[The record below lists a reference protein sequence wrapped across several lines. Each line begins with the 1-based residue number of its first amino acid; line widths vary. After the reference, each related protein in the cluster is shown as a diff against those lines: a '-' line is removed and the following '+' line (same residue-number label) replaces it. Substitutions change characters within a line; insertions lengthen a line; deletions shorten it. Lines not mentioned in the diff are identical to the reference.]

1 MVSKGTDTISI
12 DDVRRITTD
21 YEVVNK
27 YLGINVVPSN
37 INSILR
43 EDKNPSLCIFP
54 YKDSLFFKDFGT
66 NQSGNIYQ
74 LLSLYWN
81 IPLNQVYRKIYNDF
95 TSANYKS
102 CCCKNKISKTI
113 IKRKSNINIK
123 VKIRNWKPW
132 DIEYWS
138 SYGISLKWLEYCD
151 IFPISHIFLIHQNGE
166 QLTISADKY
175 AYVYI
180 ERKDNKV
187 SLKIY
192 QPYSTNFKWMSKH
205 DASVWDLWTK
215 IPEKGDKL
223 IITSSRKDA
232 LCLWANTGIPSLSLQ
247 GEGYVPKEKVINQ
260 LKERYNKIYVFYDND
275 FKNKVNNGRNYGRIL
290 AEKFNLQQIEIPTE
304 YKSKDPSDLYKNWG
318 KEVFLNVIN
327 QLIN

>member
-27 YLGINVVPSN
+27 YLGISVIPSN

-113 IKRKSNINIK
+113 IKKKSNINIK

-166 QLTISADKY
+166 QLIISADKY

>member
-27 YLGINVVPSN
+27 YLGISVVPSN

-95 TSANYKS
+95 TSDNYKS

-113 IKRKSNINIK
+113 IKKKSNINIK
-123 VKIRNWKPW
+123 VKIRDWKPW

-166 QLTISADKY
+166 QLIISADKY

>member
-27 YLGINVVPSN
+27 YLGISVVPSN

-113 IKRKSNINIK
+113 IKKKSNINIK
-123 VKIRNWKPW
+123 VKIRDWKSW

>member
-1 MVSKGTDTISI
+1 MISKGTDTIVI
-12 DDVRRITTD
+12 EDVRRVTTD
-21 YEVVNK
+21 YEVANK
-27 YLGINVVPSN
+27 YLGINSVPSN

-113 IKRKSNINIK
+113 IKKKSNINIK
-123 VKIRNWKPW
+123 VKIRDWKPW

-260 LKERYNKIYVFYDND
+260 LKERYSKIYVFYDND
-275 FKNKVNNGRNYGRIL
+275 FENKVNNGRNYGRIL

>member
-27 YLGINVVPSN
+27 YLGISVVPSN

-113 IKRKSNINIK
+113 IKKKSNINIK

-166 QLTISADKY
+166 QLIISADKY

>member
-27 YLGINVVPSN
+27 YLGISVVPSN

-54 YKDSLFFKDFGT
+54 YKDSLFYKDFGT

-74 LLSLYWN
+74 LLSLYWS
-81 IPLNQVYRKIYNDF
+81 IPLNQVYRKIITDF
-95 TSANYKS
+95 NSNNKLS
-102 CCCKNKISKTI
+102 CCKKSSKTI

-260 LKERYNKIYVFYDND
+260 LKERYSKIYVFYDND
-275 FKNKVNNGRNYGRIL
+275 FENKVNNGRNYGRIL

>member
-1 MVSKGTDTISI
+1 MISKGTDTIVI
-12 DDVRRITTD
+12 EDVRRVTTD

-27 YLGINVVPSN
+27 YLGISVVPSN

-95 TSANYKS
+95 TSVNYKS
-102 CCCKNKISKTI
+102 CCCKNRITKTI
-113 IKRKSNINIK
+113 IKQKSNIDIK
-123 VKIRNWKPW
+123 VKIREWKPW

-138 SYGISLKWLEYCD
+138 SYGINKQWLNYCD

-166 QLTISADKY
+166 QIVISADKY

-215 IPEKGDKL
+215 IPDKGDKL
-223 IITSSRKDA
+223 IITSLRKDA

-247 GEGYVPKEKVINQ
+247 GEGYIPKEKVINQ
-260 LKERYNKIYVFYDND
+260 LKDRYKKIYVFYDND
-275 FKNKVNNGRNYGRIL
+275 FKNEVNNGRNYGKAI
-290 AEKFNLQQIEIPTE
+290 ADKFDLQQIEIPTE

-327 QLIN
+327 SLIN

>member
-1 MVSKGTDTISI
+1 MVSKGTYTISI

-27 YLGINVVPSN
+27 YLGISVVPSN

-113 IKRKSNINIK
+113 IKKKSNINIK
-123 VKIRNWKPW
+123 VKIRDWKPW

-166 QLTISADKY
+166 QLIISADKY

>member
-1 MVSKGTDTISI
+1 MISKGTDTIVI
-12 DDVRRITTD
+12 EDVRRVTTD

-27 YLGINVVPSN
+27 YLGISVVPSN

-95 TSANYKS
+95 TSVNYKS
-102 CCCKNKISKTI
+102 CCCKNRITKTI
-113 IKRKSNINIK
+113 IKKKSNIDIK
-123 VKIRNWKPW
+123 VKIREWKPW

-138 SYGISLKWLEYCD
+138 SYGINKQWLNYCD

-166 QLTISADKY
+166 QIVISADKY

-215 IPEKGDKL
+215 IPDKGDKL

-247 GEGYVPKEKVINQ
+247 GEGYIPKEKVINQ
-260 LKERYNKIYVFYDND
+260 LKDRYKKIYVFYDND
-275 FKNKVNNGRNYGRIL
+275 FKNEVNNGRNYGKAI
-290 AEKFNLQQIEIPTE
+290 ADKFDLQQIEIPTE

-327 QLIN
+327 SLIN

>member
-1 MVSKGTDTISI
+1 MISKGTDTIVI
-12 DDVRRITTD
+12 EDVRRVTTD

-27 YLGINVVPSN
+27 YLGISVVPSN

-95 TSANYKS
+95 TSVNYKS
-102 CCCKNKISKTI
+102 CCCKNRITKTI
-113 IKRKSNINIK
+113 IKKKSNIDIK
-123 VKIRNWKPW
+123 VKIRDWKPW

-138 SYGISLKWLEYCD
+138 SYGINKQWLNYCD

-166 QLTISADKY
+166 QIVISADKY

-247 GEGYVPKEKVINQ
+247 GEGYIPKEKVINQ
-260 LKERYNKIYVFYDND
+260 LKDRYKKIYVFYDND
-275 FKNKVNNGRNYGRIL
+275 FKNEVNNGRNYGKAI
-290 AEKFNLQQIEIPTE
+290 ADKFDLQQIEIPTE

-327 QLIN
+327 SLIN

>member
-27 YLGINVVPSN
+27 YLGISVVPSN

-95 TSANYKS
+95 TSVNYKS

-113 IKRKSNINIK
+113 IKKKSNINIK
-123 VKIRNWKPW
+123 VKIRDWKSW

>member
-27 YLGINVVPSN
+27 YLGISVIPSN

-54 YKDSLFFKDFGT
+54 YKDSLFYKDFGT

-81 IPLNQVYRKIYNDF
+81 IPLNQVYRKIITDF
-95 TSANYKS
+95 NSNNKLS
-102 CCCKNKISKTI
+102 CCKKSSKTI

-138 SYGISLKWLEYCD
+138 SYGINLKWLEYCD

-166 QLTISADKY
+166 QLIISADKY

-260 LKERYNKIYVFYDND
+260 LKERYSKIYVFYDND
-275 FKNKVNNGRNYGRIL
+275 FENKVNNGRNYGRIL

>member
-27 YLGINVVPSN
+27 YLGISVVPSN

-54 YKDSLFFKDFGT
+54 YKDGLFYKDFGT

-81 IPLNQVYRKIYNDF
+81 IPLNQVYRKIITDF
-95 TSANYKS
+95 NSNNKLS
-102 CCCKNKISKTI
+102 CCKKSSKTI

-166 QLTISADKY
+166 QLIISADKY

>member
-27 YLGINVVPSN
+27 YLGISVVPSN

-113 IKRKSNINIK
+113 IKKKSNINIK
-123 VKIRNWKPW
+123 VKIRDWKSW

-166 QLTISADKY
+166 QLIISADKY

>member
-27 YLGINVVPSN
+27 YLGISVVPSN

-54 YKDSLFFKDFGT
+54 YKDGLFYKDFGT

-81 IPLNQVYRKIYNDF
+81 IPLNQVYRKIITDF
-95 TSANYKS
+95 NSNNKLS
-102 CCCKNKISKTI
+102 CCKKSSKTI

-166 QLTISADKY
+166 QLIISADKY

-260 LKERYNKIYVFYDND
+260 LKERYSKIYVFYDND
-275 FKNKVNNGRNYGRIL
+275 FENKVNNGRNYGRIL

>member
-27 YLGINVVPSN
+27 YLGIRVVPSN

-113 IKRKSNINIK
+113 IKKKSNINIK
-123 VKIRNWKPW
+123 VKIRDWKPW

-138 SYGISLKWLEYCD
+138 SYGISKEWLNYCD
-151 IFPISHIFLIHQNGE
+151 IFPISYIFLIHQNGE
-166 QLTISADKY
+166 QIVISADKY

-247 GEGYVPKEKVINQ
+247 GEGYIPKEKVINQ

>member
-12 DDVRRITTD
+12 DDVRRVTTD
-21 YEVVNK
+21 YEVANK
-27 YLGINVVPSN
+27 YLGINSVPSN

-95 TSANYKS
+95 TSVNYKS
-102 CCCKNKISKTI
+102 CCCKNRITKTI
-113 IKRKSNINIK
+113 IKKKSNIDIK
-123 VKIRNWKPW
+123 VKIRDWKPW

>member
-27 YLGINVVPSN
+27 YLGISVVPSN

-113 IKRKSNINIK
+113 IKKKSNINIK

-166 QLTISADKY
+166 QLIISADKY

-275 FKNKVNNGRNYGRIL
+275 FENKVNNGRNYGRIL

>member
-1 MVSKGTDTISI
+1 MISKGTDTIVI
-12 DDVRRITTD
+12 EDVRRITTD

-27 YLGINVVPSN
+27 YLGISVVPSN

-95 TSANYKS
+95 TSVNYKS
-102 CCCKNKISKTI
+102 CCCKNRITKTI
-113 IKRKSNINIK
+113 IKKKSNIDIK
-123 VKIRNWKPW
+123 VKIREWKPW

-138 SYGISLKWLEYCD
+138 SYGINKQWLNYCD

-166 QLTISADKY
+166 QIVISADKY

-215 IPEKGDKL
+215 IPDKGDKL

-247 GEGYVPKEKVINQ
+247 GEGYIPKEKVINQ
-260 LKERYNKIYVFYDND
+260 LKDRYKKIYVFYDND
-275 FKNKVNNGRNYGRIL
+275 FKNEVNNGRNYGKII
-290 AEKFNLQQIEIPTE
+290 ADKFDLQQIEIPTE

-327 QLIN
+327 SLIN

>member
-27 YLGINVVPSN
+27 YLGISVVPSN

-102 CCCKNKISKTI
+102 CCKNKISKTI
-113 IKRKSNINIK
+113 IKKKSNINIK

>member
-1 MVSKGTDTISI
+1 MISKGTDTIVI
-12 DDVRRITTD
+12 EDVRRVTTD

-27 YLGINVVPSN
+27 YLGISVVPSN

-95 TSANYKS
+95 TNVNYKS
-102 CCCKNKISKTI
+102 CCCKNRITKTI
-113 IKRKSNINIK
+113 IKKKSNIDIK
-123 VKIRNWKPW
+123 VKIREWKPW

-138 SYGISLKWLEYCD
+138 SYGINKQWLNYCD

-166 QLTISADKY
+166 QIVISADKY

-247 GEGYVPKEKVINQ
+247 GEGYIPKEKVINQ
-260 LKERYNKIYVFYDND
+260 LKDRYKKIYVFYDND
-275 FKNKVNNGRNYGRIL
+275 FKNEVNNGRNYGKAI
-290 AEKFNLQQIEIPTE
+290 ADKFDLQQIEIPTE

-327 QLIN
+327 SLIN

>member
-27 YLGINVVPSN
+27 YLGISVVPSN

-95 TSANYKS
+95 ISANYKS

-113 IKRKSNINIK
+113 IKKKSNINIK
-123 VKIRNWKPW
+123 VKIRDWKPW

>member
-27 YLGINVVPSN
+27 YLGISVVPSN

-113 IKRKSNINIK
+113 IKKKSNINIK
-123 VKIRNWKPW
+123 VKIRDWKPW

-215 IPEKGDKL
+215 IPKKGDKF

-232 LCLWANTGIPSLSLQ
+232 LC
-247 GEGYVPKEKVINQ
+247 
-260 LKERYNKIYVFYDND
+260 
-275 FKNKVNNGRNYGRIL
+275 
-290 AEKFNLQQIEIPTE
+290 
-304 YKSKDPSDLYKNWG
+304 
-318 KEVFLNVIN
+318 
-327 QLIN
+327 

>member
-1 MVSKGTDTISI
+1 MISKGTDTIVI
-12 DDVRRITTD
+12 EDVRRVTTD

-27 YLGINVVPSN
+27 YLGISVVPSN

-95 TSANYKS
+95 TSVNYKS

-113 IKRKSNINIK
+113 IKKKSNINIK
-123 VKIRNWKPW
+123 VKIRDWKPW

-138 SYGISLKWLEYCD
+138 SYGINKQWLNYCD

-166 QLTISADKY
+166 QIVISADKY

-215 IPEKGDKL
+215 IPDKGDKL

-247 GEGYVPKEKVINQ
+247 GEGYIPKEKVINQ
-260 LKERYNKIYVFYDND
+260 LKDRYKKIYVFYDND
-275 FKNKVNNGRNYGRIL
+275 FKNEVNNGRNYGKAI
-290 AEKFNLQQIEIPTE
+290 ADKFDLQQIEIPTE

-327 QLIN
+327 SLIN

>member
-27 YLGINVVPSN
+27 YLGISVVPSN

-102 CCCKNKISKTI
+102 CCCKKSSKTI

-123 VKIRNWKPW
+123 VKIRNWKSW

-166 QLTISADKY
+166 QLIISADKY

>member
-12 DDVRRITTD
+12 DDVRRVTTD

-27 YLGINVVPSN
+27 YLGISVVPSN

-113 IKRKSNINIK
+113 IKKKSNINIK
-123 VKIRNWKPW
+123 VKIRDWKPW

-166 QLTISADKY
+166 QLIISADKY

>member
-1 MVSKGTDTISI
+1 MISKGTDTIVI
-12 DDVRRITTD
+12 EDVRRVTTD

-27 YLGINVVPSN
+27 YLGISVVPSN

-95 TSANYKS
+95 TSVNYKS
-102 CCCKNKISKTI
+102 CCCKNRITKTI
-113 IKRKSNINIK
+113 IKKKSNIDIK
-123 VKIRNWKPW
+123 VKIREWKPW

-138 SYGISLKWLEYCD
+138 SYGINKQWLNYCD

-166 QLTISADKY
+166 QIVISADKY

-205 DASVWDLWTK
+205 DSSVWDLWTK

-247 GEGYVPKEKVINQ
+247 GEGYIPKENVINQ
-260 LKERYNKIYVFYDND
+260 LKDRYKKIYVFYDND
-275 FKNKVNNGRNYGRIL
+275 FKNEVNNGRNYGKAI
-290 AEKFNLQQIEIPTE
+290 ADKFDLQQIEIPTE

-327 QLIN
+327 SLIN

>member
-27 YLGINVVPSN
+27 YLGISVVPSN

-113 IKRKSNINIK
+113 IKKKSNINIK

-215 IPEKGDKL
+215 IPEKGEKL

>member
-27 YLGINVVPSN
+27 YLGISVVPSN

-54 YKDSLFFKDFGT
+54 YKDGLFYKDFGT

-113 IKRKSNINIK
+113 IKKKSNINIK
-123 VKIRNWKPW
+123 VKIRDWKPW
-132 DIEYWS
+132 DMEYWS

-166 QLTISADKY
+166 QLIISADKY

>member
-27 YLGINVVPSN
+27 YLGISVVPSN

-54 YKDSLFFKDFGT
+54 YKDGLFYKDFGT

-81 IPLNQVYRKIYNDF
+81 IPLNQVYRKIITDF
-95 TSANYKS
+95 NSNNKLS
-102 CCCKNKISKTI
+102 CCKKSSKTI

-166 QLTISADKY
+166 QLIISADKY

-180 ERKDNKV
+180 ERKDNKI

-260 LKERYNKIYVFYDND
+260 LKERYSKIYVFYDND
-275 FKNKVNNGRNYGRIL
+275 FENKVNNGRNYGRIL

>member
-21 YEVVNK
+21 YEVINK
-27 YLGINVVPSN
+27 YLGISVVPSN

-54 YKDSLFFKDFGT
+54 YKDGLFYKDFGT

-113 IKRKSNINIK
+113 IKKKSNINIK
-123 VKIRNWKPW
+123 IKIRNWKPW

-166 QLTISADKY
+166 QLIISADKY

>member
-27 YLGINVVPSN
+27 YLGISVVPSN

-113 IKRKSNINIK
+113 IKKKSNINIK
-123 VKIRNWKPW
+123 VKIRDWKPW

-166 QLTISADKY
+166 QLIISADKY

>member
-27 YLGINVVPSN
+27 YLGISVVPSN

-102 CCCKNKISKTI
+102 CCYKNKISKTI
-113 IKRKSNINIK
+113 IKKKSNINIK
-123 VKIRNWKPW
+123 VKIRDWKPW

-166 QLTISADKY
+166 QLIISADKY

>member
-27 YLGINVVPSN
+27 YLGISVVPSN

-54 YKDSLFFKDFGT
+54 YKDGLFYKDFGT

-81 IPLNQVYRKIYNDF
+81 IPLNQVYRKIVTDF
-95 TSANYKS
+95 NSNNKLS
-102 CCCKNKISKTI
+102 CCKKSSKTI

-132 DIEYWS
+132 DIEYWN

-166 QLTISADKY
+166 QLIISADKY

-260 LKERYNKIYVFYDND
+260 LKERYSKIYVFYDND
-275 FKNKVNNGRNYGRIL
+275 FENKVNNGRNYGRIL

>member
-27 YLGINVVPSN
+27 YLGISVVPSN

-54 YKDSLFFKDFGT
+54 YKDGLFYKDFGT

-81 IPLNQVYRKIYNDF
+81 IPLNQVYRKIVTDF
-95 TSANYKS
+95 NSNNKLS
-102 CCCKNKISKTI
+102 CCKKSSKTI

-166 QLTISADKY
+166 QLIISADKY

-260 LKERYNKIYVFYDND
+260 LKERYSKIYVFYDND
-275 FKNKVNNGRNYGRIL
+275 FENKVNNGRNYGRIL

>member
-1 MVSKGTDTISI
+1 MISKGTDTIVI
-12 DDVRRITTD
+12 EDVRRVTTD
-21 YEVVNK
+21 YEVANK
-27 YLGINVVPSN
+27 YLGINSVPSN

-113 IKRKSNINIK
+113 IKKKSNINIK
-123 VKIRNWKPW
+123 VKIRDWKSW

-151 IFPISHIFLIHQNGE
+151 IYPISHIFLIHQNGE
-166 QLTISADKY
+166 QLIISADKY